1 MEDSGAQVR
10 VSGDVRGQVV
20 VGDHNIVVSAERSV
34 VTILRAGQR
43 PACRRRD
50 EVELLPRRMY
60 KTVGREE
67 ELAAITEEMTAG
79 GPVQVHGSSG
89 MGKSTLLR
97 MAAHALSGR
106 WDGVVFV
113 DAASRDIGD
122 VFQDVFETC
131 YDAPGYRPSPT
142 ELRRLTAGVRVC
154 LLLDDLT
161 CDSHL
166 LNTVLDTVRDGRVLY
181 SATERSLWG
190 EGKALALSGLRPD
203 ATLALLT
210 LQLGRPL
217 HPDEQPV
224 ADALLQA
231 TEGSPRELLRAVT
244 ETRLRAPAELENLL
258 ANVLAGLAGTDREVV
273 KLLGLAGAGGVSTG
287 LLAELIPDAAAMG
300 EVCERLIATGLVVPT
315 VRGYRISTEVA
326 DALPERLRPDRAA
339 LAGLCNRL
347 RAWVDT
353 ADRSPAEVSADGAL
367 LSAAIEAA
375 TGSGAAAEAARLA
388 RTAAPTVA
396 CSLRLGVWGRILEQG
411 RAAAERA
418 REDGILAYLTHEDG
432 IRHLVTGK
440 RVAATAAFAAAAEI
454 WRRLGESDHAGA
466 AEDAGELCGPDA
478 ASPSQPGT
486 HDGADS
492 ADPSASTDPP
502 EVSSAGQDGASSVG
516 QDAGT
521 SAGPSPDAAPDPTS
535 GLASTPPLDA
545 STAAVGAKGI
555 GLTAKLVIGGSL
567 AAVTATGL
575 VLGQQAT
582 TPDTVSTRVIVT
594 TSVAEVTMP
603 GKPEDDCL
611 VKAGGTD
618 CTTVVTSKRGTKG
631 PVQVKPT
638 GPLPGGVKILYW
650 GCEEDPEATS
660 CTVRADKSSIVC
672 ISTTS
677 PADKAARQHC
687 AKATDSP
694 RPIVRP
700 EAMPFAYERDGAL
713 RVVRDDDTVAE
724 IKLGAEEWVHDTEW
738 TPDAGK
744 LLVVTQTRLLSVDT
758 RSGDTATAACSQCNS
773 VAVARGRVYTPLR
786 PPEERTDPL
795 DSGRRELTVHMLA
808 DLAPAGTLRP
818 DGVGEQGA
826 QGISEIAGAGDRLV
840 VFHHIGTSPG
850 APHWAESEVLVVD
863 PETGATRTVPGG
875 TVDEVGDVAY
885 TPRSWL
891 GHPVVAFVDNES
903 PLFGGKASV
912 VWFDPARGGQ
922 HVVSDA
928 AMRARAGVEADADT
942 WFESLW
948 WDPDRTVRVS
958 AEIELSDSSVMPPAT
973 PWRYD
978 GTTWLRVP
986 YRASDS
992 TPTAKVAEVR
1002 NLGGGSTLG
1011 LFGPNGKLNLVRGG
1025 ADQLL
1030 ADGVKALWTPPA

>member
-1 MEDSGAQVR
+1 MMEDSGAQVR
-10 VSGDVRGQVV
+10 VSGDVHGQVV

-34 VTILRAGQR
+34 VTILSPGQR

-60 KTVGREE
+60 KAVGRED

-79 GPVQVHGSSG
+79 GPVQVHGPSG

-122 VFQDVFETC
+122 VFQDVFEAC

-142 ELRRLTAGVRVC
+142 ELRRLMAGVRVC

-166 LNTVLDTVRDGRVLY
+166 LSTMLDTVRDGRVLY

-190 EGKALALSGLRPD
+190 DGRALALPGLRPE
-203 ATLALLT
+203 AALALLA

-217 HPDEQPV
+217 YPDEQPV
-224 ADALLQA
+224 ADALLRV
-231 TEGSPRELLRAVT
+231 TEGSPRELLRAVV

-258 ANVLAGLAGTDREVV
+258 PNVLANLAGADREVV

-287 LLAELIPDAAAMG
+287 LLAELIPGAAAMG
-300 EVCERLIATGLVVPT
+300 EVCERLVATGLVVPT
-315 VRGYRISTEVA
+315 ISGYRISTEVA
-326 DALPERLRPDRAA
+326 DALPERLRPDRSA

-347 RAWVDT
+347 RSWVDT
-353 ADRSPAEVSADGAL
+353 AGRSPADVAADGVL

-375 TGSGAAAEAARLA
+375 AGAGAAAEGARLA
-388 RTAAPTVA
+388 RAAAPTVA

-411 RAAAERA
+411 RAAAECA

-440 RVAATAAFAAAAEI
+440 RVAATAAFAAAAQI
-454 WRRLGESDHAGA
+454 WRRLGDSDHAGA

-478 ASPSQPGT
+478 TSPSQPGT

-492 ADPSASTDPP
+492 TDPSASTDPP
-502 EVSSAGQDGASSVG
+502 EISSAGQDGTSGAG

-521 SAGPSPDAAPDPTS
+521 SAGPGPDPTS

-582 TPDTVSTRVIVT
+582 TPDTVPTRVTVT
-594 TSVAEVTMP
+594 TSIVEVTMP

-611 VKAGGTD
+611 KEGGTD
-618 CTTVVTSKRGTKG
+618 CTTVVTSKKGTKG
-631 PVQVKPT
+631 PIQVKPT
-638 GPLPGGVKILYW
+638 APLPDGVRIVYW
-650 GCEEDPEATS
+650 GCEEGPEAKS
-660 CTVRADKSSIVC
+660 CTVRAGKSTTVC

-677 PADKAARQHC
+677 PADKAARQDC
-687 AKATDSP
+687 AKATGSP
-694 RPIVRP
+694 RPIVRT
-700 EAMPFAYERDGAL
+700 ETMPFAYERDSTL
-713 RVVRDDDTVAE
+713 RVVRDGDTVAE
-724 IKLGAEEWVHDTEW
+724 IELGANEVVSDTDW

-744 LLVVTQTRLLSVDT
+744 LLAVTGTRLLSVDT
-758 RSGDTATAACSQCNS
+758 SSGDTATADCSSCDG
-773 VAVARGRVYTPLR
+773 VAVARGRVYTFGSR
-786 PPEERTDPL
+786 AA
-795 DSGRRELTVHMLA
+795 ELTAYKLA
-808 DLAPAGTLRP
+808 TLAPAGTLRP
-818 DGVGEQGA
+818 DGVGELGMM
-826 QGISEIAGAGDRLV
+826 EIAGAGDRLV
-840 VFHHIGTSPG
+840 VFDITATG
-850 APHWAESEVLVVD
+850 ARTWADVLVVD
-863 PETGATRTVPGG
+863 PETGATRTVAGG
-875 TVDEVGDVAY
+875 SVRPSNVAY
-885 TPRSWL
+885 TPHSWL
-891 GHPVVAFVDNES
+891 GHPVVAFVNNQDW
-903 PLFGGKASV
+903 GAGTGKASF

-928 AMRARAGVEADADT
+928 AMRARTGVGADTRT
-942 WFESLW
+942 WFEDLW

-958 AEIELSDSSVMPPAT
+958 AQIGLRDSDGVSPVA

-992 TPTAKVAEVR
+992 TPAAKVAEVR
-1002 NLGGGSTLG
+1002 NLGGGSTLV
-1011 LFGPNGKLNLVRGG
+1011 LSQPDGKLLPDGKLKLVRGG

-1030 ADGVKALWTPPA
+1030 ADGVRTLWTPPPV